1 MTKAPTKASAV
12 KVLMPVLLL
21 MVIGL
26 LVLIPVLQ
34 HKIP

>member
-1 MTKAPTKASAV
+1 MTKASTKASSV
-12 KVLMPVLLL
+12 KVLPVLLL

-34 HKIP
+34 HKIL